1 MEKQEPKEG
10 GWYGAATK
18 KALEHIDRQQMEFYK
33 SLHMDRKENFN
44 VSMVTPEGKQAT
56 RTYAYQIEGMAPLG
70 REIRISP
77 KANVTVNKAGF
88 KTEFFVPTVNV
99 LIGIGK
105 DNTADLIMTVDAWE
119 ALKSGEEISITTV
132 KEFRE
137 KFA

>member
-1 MEKQEPKEG
+1 VYIWRIFTKTSSEMEKQEDVKVR
-10 GWYGAATK
+10 YSS
-18 KALEHIDRQQMEFYK
+18 Q
-33 SLHMDRKENFN
+33 
-44 VSMVTPEGKQAT
+44 PEGVV
-56 RTYAYQIEGMAPLG
+56 PLG
-70 REIRISP
+70 KEIRISP
-77 KANVTVNKAGF
+77 KANATVNKPGF